1 MVIDYLTGA
10 LVLITAFYAW
20 ATFRILRANERVVE
34 VMHEQAEAVT
44 RPYITIAPILELDSP
59 IFYLRISNTGK
70 TAANKLKLSIDKSF
84 YQFGEKPGEKDLATF
99 AAFNNIIESFPP
111 GAEITFSLAQSFK
124 LYAED
129 ADKEILPQH
138 FTITA
143 EYSYA
148 DKTIKEDNIIDLRAY
163 NGSNI
168 PQDPYV
174 RKLKD
179 IRKAIEQVAENVSK
193 KP

>member
-20 ATFRILRANERVVE
+20 ATFRILRANEKVVE

-44 RPYITIAPILELDSP
+44 RPYVTVAPILEPDNP

-70 TAANKLKLSIDKSF
+70 TSARKLKLSIDKSF
-84 YQFGEKPGEKDLATF
+84 HKFGEKSGEKDLATF
-99 AAFNNIIESFPP
+99 AAFNNVIESFPP

-124 LYAED
+124 LFAED

-148 DKTIKEDNIIDLRAY
+148 DKTVKEDNIIDLKAY
-163 NGSNI
+163 YGSDI

-179 IRKAIEQVAENVSK
+179 IRKAIEKVATNVSK

>member
-1 MVIDYLTGA
+1 MVIDYLTG
-10 LVLITAFYAW
+10 VLILITGFYAW
-20 ATFRILRANERVVE
+20 ATFRILRANEKVVE

-44 RPYITIAPILELDSP
+44 RAYVSVAPILEPDNP

-70 TAANKLKLSIDKSF
+70 TAANKLKLTIDKSF
-84 YQFGEKPGEKDLATF
+84 HKFGEKSGERDLATF
-99 AAFNNIIESFPP
+99 AAFNQVIQSFPP

-124 LYAED
+124 LFAED
-129 ADKEILPQH
+129 ADKEILPQS

-148 DKTIKEDNIIDLRAY
+148 SKTVKEDSIIDLKAY
-163 NGSNI
+163 LGADI
-168 PQDPYV
+168 PQDPYI

-179 IRKAIEQVAENVSK
+179 ISKAIEMVAKNVTK